1 MESKLRSLVKGVLY
15 RIIGTSLTFGVSFSI
30 TGSLPKASLITLILL
45 FSKVGIYFVYE
56 RIWNKIGW
64 GRRKERE

>member
-45 FSKVGIYFVYE
+45 FSKVGIYFAYE